1 VVDENRTEKK
11 YMGSWR
17 KYAIIGVIALL
28 GVVALWQFTRAGASE
43 PKGDRKARAVPV
55 TTAAVAVKS
64 LPIALRAIGQVEA
77 SSTVNVHAQ
86 VGGQITRIAFK
97 EGDFVR
103 KGDVLFGVDPRTSQT
118 DVAAAQ
124 ASYERAIASQKQAE
138 ANLARDQAVARNAA
152 AEAKRYQQ
160 LVEGGVVSRSQYDQV
175 RTTAEAAAAA
185 VQATEGAVNS
195 ERKAVAAAKAV
206 LDAAKV
212 QLGFTT
218 ITAPVAG
225 KTGALQAHLGDVVSA
240 NGQTPLVVINQ
251 LAPIN
256 AVFSI
261 PEADFVRLK
270 QAAPNGANGAGAA
283 GTVAVQAA
291 PAADP
296 SALSDGT
303 LNFVDNTV
311 DPTTGTIRL
320 KATFPNADQRLWPGQ
335 FVNVTVT
342 LGVESSAV
350 VVPSEAVQTGQQG
363 QYVFVVLPDNTVEM
377 RPVQISRTVEG
388 DAIVSSGLQP
398 GERVVTDGQMK
409 LTPGTAVEEA
419 GAPGVVPAGKGGGRS

>member
-1 VVDENRTEKK
+1 MQSR
-11 YMGSWR
+11 R
-17 KYAIIGVIALL
+17 KYILIGAIIAVVA
-28 GVVALWQFTRAGASE
+28 VALWQFSRAGASE
-43 PKGDRKARAVPV
+43 PKGDRKAQAVPV
-55 TTAAVAVKS
+55 RTAVAGVKAV
-64 LPIALRAIGQVEA
+64 PIALRAIGQVEA

-118 DVAAAQ
+118 DVAGAQ
-124 ASYERAIASQKQAE
+124 AGYERAIASQKQAE
-138 ANLARDQAVARNAA
+138 ANLARDRAVARNAA

-175 RTTAEAAAAA
+175 RTNAEAAAAT
-185 VQATEGAVNS
+185 VTATEGAVNS

-225 KTGALQAHLGDVVSA
+225 KTGALQAHLGDVVA
-240 NGQTPLVVINQ
+240 PNGQTPLVVINQ

-256 AVFSI
+256 AVFSV

-270 QAAPNGANGAGAA
+270 QATPNGAAGATGA
-283 GTVAVQAA
+283 PGAIQVQAA
-291 PAADP
+291 PAADL
-296 SALSDGT
+296 SAVAQGT

-320 KATFPNADQRLWPGQ
+320 KATFDNADQRLWPGQ
-335 FVNVTVT
+335 FVNVTIT
-342 LGVESSAV
+342 LGVEDNAV
-350 VVPSEAVQTGQQG
+350 VVPAEAVQTGQDG

-377 RPVQISRTVEG
+377 RAVEISRTVE
-388 DAIVSSGLQP
+388 AESIVSSGLQA

-409 LTPGTAVEEA
+409 LKPGTAVQEAGEA
-419 GAPGVVPAGKGGGRS
+419 GAEPGRPAANGGRS